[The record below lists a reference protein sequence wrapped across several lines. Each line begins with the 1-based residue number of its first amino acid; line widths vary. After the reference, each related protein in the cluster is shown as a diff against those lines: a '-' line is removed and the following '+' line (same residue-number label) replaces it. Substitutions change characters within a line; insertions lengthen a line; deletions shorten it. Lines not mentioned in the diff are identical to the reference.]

1 MFLFRFHIT
10 KIQPGSIYY
19 PLRLF
24 QAASTQSNVKV
35 FLFLS
40 KCTFARTSTIKVVVV
55 VVKKKDSEIKH
66 LNQTLT
72 NWVIIWNIRDFTR
85 AAVLFLSILNDP
97 FPSSNFIFVRTA
109 ILNFVT
115 VLCLERRPVF
125 MKLPSCQQYFS
136 F

>member
-1 MFLFRFHIT
+1 MQVLFLRNDLKTVSVIHPQYITAMFLFRFHIT

-40 KCTFARTSTIKVVVV
+40 KCTFTRTSTIKVVVV

-72 NWVIIWNIRDFTR
+72 NWVIIWNIPGFTR
-85 AAVLFLSILNDP
+85 A
-97 FPSSNFIFVRTA
+97 
-109 ILNFVT
+109 
-115 VLCLERRPVF
+115 
-125 MKLPSCQQYFS
+125 
-136 F
+136 